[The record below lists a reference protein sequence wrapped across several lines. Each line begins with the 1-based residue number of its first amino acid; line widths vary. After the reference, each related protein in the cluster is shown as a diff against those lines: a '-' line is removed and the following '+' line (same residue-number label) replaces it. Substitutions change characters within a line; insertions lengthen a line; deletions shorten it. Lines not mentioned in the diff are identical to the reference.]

1 MNKRIDTLTFRF
13 DEKTLFFPLNS
24 LTLFFIVLLSYYNLS
39 HCYQKIKTFSYCLIA
54 MTYYHATTHRRIYM
68 AQLSP
73 TDREDFIRYQIS
85 LEEYFQAKAK
95 AKAKKKSKTK
105 QRRKS

>member
-1 MNKRIDTLTFRF
+1 MNRRIDTLSFRF
-13 DEKTLFFPLNS
+13 DEKALFFPLNY
-24 LTLFFIVLLSYYNLS
+24 LTLFLTVLLSYSSVSY
-39 HCYQKIKTFSYCLIA
+39 CYQKIKTFSYCLIA

-95 AKAKKKSKTK
+95 AKKKSKTK

>member
-13 DEKTLFFPLNS
+13 DEKTLFFY
-24 LTLFFIVLLSYYNLS
+24 VLLSYYNLS
-39 HCYQKIKTFSYCLIA
+39 HCYQKIKTFSFCLIA

-95 AKAKKKSKTK
+95 AKKKSKTK

>member
-1 MNKRIDTLTFRF
+1 
-13 DEKTLFFPLNS
+13 
-24 LTLFFIVLLSYYNLS
+24 
-39 HCYQKIKTFSYCLIA
+39 
-54 MTYYHATTHRRIYM
+54 M

-73 TDREDFIRYQIS
+73 TDREDFIKYQTS
-85 LEEYFQAKAK
+85 LWEYFQAKAK